1 MTALS
6 GRVWIRRAYDQPTRN
21 DGYRILVD
29 RLWPRGVSK
38 EDLVLDE
45 WAREIAPS
53 DDLRRYFNHD
63 EARWE
68 SFVERYEHEL
78 TDHGNKLAELV
89 DRTREGRITL
99 VYGARDTEH
108 NNAVVLGNLITHL
121 RATRVGD

>member
-21 DGYRILVD
+21 DGYRILLD

-68 SFVERYEHEL
+68 SFV
-78 TDHGNKLAELV
+78 
-89 DRTREGRITL
+89 
-99 VYGARDTEH
+99 
-108 NNAVVLGNLITHL
+108 VVEV
-121 RATRVGD
+121 AA